1 MQFTSHTSHW
11 LKKANI
17 KIHSLVELHNNSTIF
32 MQMVNLK
39 PLEKK
44 KNQDTESEDQQ
55 QNASMMQE
63 KKKSSGNIF
72 TAQYMTPATRFADG
86 NKKV

>member
-1 MQFTSHTSHW
+1 MQFTSHTSNW

-17 KIHSLVELHNNSTIF
+17 RIHSLVELHNNLTIF

-39 PLEKK
+39 SLEKK
-44 KNQDTESEDQQ
+44 KKKKKQDTESEDQQ

-63 KKKSSGNIF
+63 K
-72 TAQYMTPATRFADG
+72 
-86 NKKV
+86 

>member
-1 MQFTSHTSHW
+1 MFNNTIKTEASKEEKKTVQFKSTSHW

-17 KIHSLVELHNNSTIF
+17 KIHSSVELHNNSTIF

-39 PLEKK
+39 SLKK
-44 KNQDTESEDQQ
+44 KNKKNKKKTQEDQQ

-63 KKKSSGNIF
+63 K
-72 TAQYMTPATRFADG
+72 
-86 NKKV
+86 